1 MAHEHNSK
9 NNTNNSS
16 MTKQVVAGTLAT
28 ATVNT
33 GGKLMSIL
41 AKRPL
46 VVFGAGMVA
55 GYFVYKYRKEI
66 IASASKTIDAGKDF
80 VLHQKENLED
90 LVAEAKESN
99 S

>member
-1 MAHEHNSK
+1 MAHNHQSK
-9 NNTNNSS
+9 ESTLG
-16 MTKQVVAGTLAT
+16 KQVVAGTLAT

-33 GGKLMSIL
+33 GGKLMGKLS
-41 AKRPL
+41 KHPL
-46 VVFGAGMVA
+46 LVFGAGMVA

-90 LVAEAKESN
+90 IVAEAKEGN
-99 S
+99 

>member
-1 MAHEHNSK
+1 MAHIHNAK
-9 NNTNNSS
+9 KDPNHSS

-33 GGKLMSIL
+33 GGKLMAIL
-41 AKRPL
+41 KKHPVL
-46 VVFGAGMVA
+46 VFGAGMVA

-66 IASASKTIDAGKDF
+66 ISSATKTIDAGKDF

-90 LVAEAKESN
+90 IVAEAKEGN
-99 S
+99 